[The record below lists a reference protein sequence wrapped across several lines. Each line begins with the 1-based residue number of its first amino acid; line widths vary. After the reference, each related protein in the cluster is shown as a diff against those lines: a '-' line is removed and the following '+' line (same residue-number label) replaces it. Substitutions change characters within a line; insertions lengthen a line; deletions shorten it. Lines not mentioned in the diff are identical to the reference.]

1 MAHAPSLEADS
12 SAVDLLSVLA
22 ELAADGSPAPSPLE
36 AARRVLR
43 RGVAALG
50 ATGGVACIVD
60 SRGETVDVVEGGATG
75 SVPEAAVAATAA
87 VAGAHPHEA
96 WLSTSAEIRARFGSS
111 ATRGP
116 GALAAV
122 RAVAAGEQGAG
133 GLALWFDEERAFPHR
148 ERAFLATLGRMLAQE
163 VERASLLAQ
172 QRAEV
177 RERAKMTRWAEVLGE
192 AFRLLSSHESL
203 PRILDE
209 LARISCETPADISAI
224 RVLSPDRRSLEYR
237 AVYHRDPAQAESLRA
252 ALADR
257 AMPADLGETARVLEE
272 GISLLLPVVDM
283 EKILRAYGG
292 TPFGEYVRH
301 HPVSTVMVVPL
312 RSRGSVFGVV
322 TIARVAPEPF
332 QPADLRFLAEVADRA
347 AAALDNTNLLQKLG
361 RSEEQLRV
369 ALEAGRLGAWD
380 WDIPQ
385 GKVTWSTMLERI
397 HGLDPGGFG
406 GSFDAYQRDIH
417 PDDRERVLATIA
429 RAVEERTDHHIVY
442 RIVRPDGEARWLEAH
457 GRLICNPAGT
467 PQRLVGVCED
477 VTEQRR
483 SEEQLRQ
490 MVLALRD
497 ADQRK
502 DQFLAMLAHELRNPL
517 GPMLNATYLLRIPDL
532 DADAAAHAR
541 EILDRQVRHMARLL
555 DDLLDVSRIT
565 RGKIDLVREPVDVTA
580 LTREVV
586 GDHLHSFHAAGLTVD
601 VALSVESL
609 FVYADRARLA
619 QIIGNLLSNAL
630 KFSHSGQSVRVRV
643 ARQTGAQSMV
653 LTVRDEGAGIEPAML
668 DTIFEPFVQA
678 DTSLSRARGGLGLGL
693 AVVKGL
699 VALHGGCVS
708 ASSDGPGRG
717 AELRVEIPLHAA
729 EREAAP
735 ASPPEPGPSRG
746 PVATVLL
753 FEDNADAA
761 ESLRVVLCAAGYRVC
776 VEATGRDAT
785 TVVKRVQPAIV
796 LCDLGLPDRDGYGIA
811 ADIRSDSELAPLPLI
826 AISGYGAADDQARS
840 RQAGFDLHLTKPVP
854 PALLLAEL
862 SHRIGRAAPV
872 DERRAQEA

>member
-1 MAHAPSLEADS
+1 MAYAPSPETDS
-12 SAVDLLSVLA
+12 AAVDLLSVLA
-22 ELAADGSPAPSPLE
+22 ELAADGSPRPSPLE
-36 AARRVLR
+36 AGRRVLR

-50 ATGGVACIVD
+50 AAGGVACVVD
-60 SRGETVDVVEGGATG
+60 ARGESVEVVEAGATG
-75 SVPEAAVAATAA
+75 HVPAAARAAAAAAT
-87 VAGAHPHEA
+87 VHEA
-96 WLSTSAEIRARFGSS
+96 WLSTGAEVRARFGDS
-111 ATRGP
+111 AAHGP
-116 GALAAV
+116 GALASV
-122 RAVAAGEQGAG
+122 RAAADEQPAG
-133 GLALWFDEERAFPHR
+133 GLALWFDEERAFPRR
-148 ERAFLATLGRMLAQE
+148 ERAFLTTLARILAQE
-163 VERASLLAQ
+163 VQRASVLARQ
-172 QRAEV
+172 GAEARD
-177 RERAKMTRWAEVLGE
+177 REKMARWTEVLGD
-192 AFRLLSSHESL
+192 AFRLISSLDSL

-209 LARISCETPADISAI
+209 LARISCETPADFSAI
-224 RVLSPDRRSLEYR
+224 RVLSADRRSLEYR
-237 AVYHRDPAQAESLRA
+237 AVYHRDPAQAEILRA
-252 ALADR
+252 TLAER
-257 AMPADLGETARVLEE
+257 AMPAGLGDTARVLES
-272 GISLLLPVVDM
+272 GNGLLVPSMNM
-283 EKILRAYGG
+283 ERLQQMYAG
-292 TPFGEYVRH
+292 TPFGDYITRF
-301 HPVSTVMVVPL
+301 PVSSAMVVPL
-312 RSRGSVFGVV
+312 RSGGTVFGVV
-322 TIARVAPEPF
+322 TVARVAPEPF

-347 AAALDNTNLLQKLG
+347 ASALHNANLLQKLA

-380 WDIPQ
+380 WDIPR
-385 GKVTWSTMLERI
+385 GKVTWSTMLEQI

-406 GSFDAYQRDIH
+406 GTFEAYQHDIH
-417 PDDRERVLATIA
+417 PEDRERVLGTIA

-457 GRLICNPAGT
+457 GRLLCDPAGA
-467 PQRLVGVCED
+467 PQRLVGVCVD
-477 VTEQRR
+477 VTERRR

-502 DQFLAMLAHELRNPL
+502 DQFMAMLAHELRNPL
-517 GPMLNATYLLRIPDL
+517 GPMLNATYLLRMPDL
-532 DADAAAHAR
+532 EAEAAGHAR

-565 RGKIDLVREPVDVTA
+565 RGKVDLVREPVDVTS

-586 GDHLHSFHAAGLTVD
+586 GDHLESFRAAGLTVD
-601 VALSVESL
+601 VTLSAEAL

-643 ARQTGAQSMV
+643 GREVAAQSMV

-699 VALHGGCVS
+699 VGLHGGCVS

-717 AELRVEIPLHAA
+717 AELRVEMPLHAA

-735 ASPPEPGPSRG
+735 SSPPEPGLSRG
-746 PVATVLL
+746 PLATVLL

-761 ESLRVVLCAAGYRVC
+761 ESLRVVLCAAGYQVC

-785 TVVKRVQPAIV
+785 SVVKRVQPAIV

-811 ADIRSDSELAPLPLI
+811 ADIRSDGELAPLPLI

-862 SHRIGRAAPV
+862 SRRIARHAPV
-872 DERRAQEA
+872 DERRA